1 MKKLFFTLALL
12 VSVIALS
19 AQNFP
24 FQVTDEEGNVI
35 ENNGTYYIY
44 GDGGDM
50 GIIEIKF
57 QVTNTSDETLTLIA
71 EKEEINVVEGTE
83 NYFCFGFCFPSSV
96 YVGSPYDLEPG
107 SGDEWSFHYIP
118 YDAETGAPVF
128 GEQVMIYS
136 LYERNNPDNK
146 FILNVTFKYSED
158 GIVDNTCVDEFSN
171 AYPMPASNVVNFDYN
186 FASSVDAEVAIYNM
200 MGQEVM
206 RNRFSGM
213 NGKLSIN
220 VSDLT
225 DGVYFYSLIV
235 NGKTEKSNK
244 LVIRK

>member
-12 VSVIALS
+12 VSVFALA
-19 AQNFP
+19 AQSYT
-24 FQVTDEEGNVI
+24 VTEKETGNIV
-35 ENNGTYYIY
+35 ENGASYYVY
-44 GDGGDM
+44 GDGEATWGELN
-50 GIIEIKF
+50 IEF
-57 QVTNTSDETLTLIA
+57 DVTANENVRLIG
-71 EKEEINVVEGTE
+71 EKVEMQVVENTQ
-83 NYFCFGFCFPSSV
+83 NYFCWGNCFLSTV
-96 YVGSPYDLEPG
+96 YVSDPVSLDAGQFEVFSMHYMYNDAIEDVAGLEQIMQ
-107 SGDEWSFHYIP
+107 Y
-118 YDAETGAPVF
+118 Y
-128 GEQVMIYS
+128 
-136 LYERNNPDNK
+136 LYPANNPDDK
-146 FILNVTFKYSED
+146 FVINVIFKYSLDGVED
-158 GIVDNTCVDEFSN
+158 ISNIDEFSN